1 MSKRTA
7 PKGAVLLFVAILSAT
22 LPAMAEKL
30 ALTFD
35 DLPLNGAQPAG
46 VSKTT
51 ITQETVAVLKRFK
64 VPPSYGF
71 VNARKLEGSP
81 DGATALR
88 AWVDAG
94 HPVGNHAYS
103 HMDLHQNTVE
113 AFTRDILQ
121 NEPSLMLLSTRDADA
136 WRWFRYPYLREG
148 ETLDKRRAVRAFL
161 EKSRYRVAQT
171 TLDHEDYLWN
181 TAYARCLDRKDT
193 AAIAW
198 LRESYLEM
206 AAAYIKGGRETAK
219 LAFGREI
226 SHVFLLHLGAFSPVI
241 LPDLLALIEK
251 EGFQLTTLE
260 DAQSDPVYAI
270 DPDVAS
276 KWGGTL
282 TELVME
288 SKGLKYGGYPKKP
301 REKLEKICAA
311 P

>member
-1 MSKRTA
+1 MAS
-7 PKGAVLLFVAILSAT
+7 GACL
-22 LPAMAEKL
+22 AEKV

-46 VSKTT
+46 VSKSQ
-51 ITQETVAVLKRFK
+51 ITRDTLAVFKRFN

-71 VNARKLEGSP
+71 VNARKLEGSS
-81 DGATALR
+81 DSALALR
-88 AWVDAG
+88 LWVDAG
-94 HPVGNHAYS
+94 NPVGNHAYS
-103 HMDLHQNTVE
+103 HMDLHANSVE
-113 AFTRDILQ
+113 DFSRDVIQ
-121 NEPSLMLLSTRDADA
+121 NEPALELLSVRDGIIPDT
-136 WRWFRYPYLREG
+136 WKWFRYPYLREG
-148 ETLDKRRAVRAFL
+148 ETLEKRRATRAFL
-161 EKSRYRVAQT
+161 AQRGYRIAQT

-181 TAYARCLDRKDT
+181 SAYARCLDRKDT

-241 LPDLLALIEK
+241 LPDLFALLQK

-270 DPDVAS
+270 DPDVAA
-276 KWGGTL
+276 KWGGTH
-282 TELVME
+282 TELVMQ
-288 SKGLKYGGYPKKP
+288 SKGLKYDGYPKKP
-301 REKLEKICAA
+301 RERLNTICAA